1 MMNRRHL
8 PLLAAISLVACQTT
22 EEEPTVSEHFRAG
35 NYESALALAQTQVD
49 DAPDDPYYQ
58 GVERMAEVGLKLDQ
72 ARDLVF
78 DNEHAK
84 ALELLFEADDLAPG
98 HPVVAEW
105 IEKVVGE
112 LTDGTL
118 LQAGQALMDQEFDR
132 AVELY
137 ERALV
142 FDPDDERAKAGI
154 ARSLI
159 LVNHRAGMG
168 EQYYIEGVR
177 SLREYWLG
185 QANAEF
191 AYNGKFAPDDKRGA
205 ARRRQVAGL
214 LAEDRV
220 LMASDFEANGLFH
233 AARNEYR
240 IALIFDEDNTN
251 AAEGLARMEREVEA
265 FAQLSEA
272 ERKRI
277 RGEYADAAKA
287 LAEGV
292 ELSEAQVAE
301 FASAKIDLDE
311 ARWKEQYKEAL
322 DAEADG
328 RYERAVKLFDLLLQE
343 TGYYEDAVA
352 RRRTLTDMIDLAERL
367 YSESM
372 AAKREDVKR
381 QKLEQIAVF
390 WPEYKNVGK
399 LLGTAP

>member
-22 EEEPTVSEHFRAG
+22 EEDTTVSDLFRAG
-35 NYESALALAQTQVD
+35 DYESALSLAQTQVD
-49 DAPDDPYYQ
+49 DSPDDPYYQ
-58 GVERMAEVGLKLDQ
+58 GVERMAEVGLKLDM

-78 DNEHAK
+78 DGQQAE
-84 ALELLFEADDLAPG
+84 ALELLFEADELAPG

-105 IEKVVGE
+105 IGKVVGE
-112 LTDGTL
+112 LADVTL
-118 LQAGQALMDQEFDR
+118 FQASQALMDQEFER
-132 AVELY
+132 AVDLY
-137 ERALV
+137 ERALI
-142 FDPDDERAKAGI
+142 FNPDDERARAGI

-168 EQYYIEGVR
+168 EKYYIDGVR

-191 AYNGKFAPDDKRGA
+191 AYNGKFAPEDKRGA

-220 LMASDFEANGLFH
+220 LMAGDFEANGLYH

-240 IALIFDEDNTN
+240 IALIFDEDNGD
-251 AAEGLARMEREVEA
+251 AAAGLERMEKEVEA

-277 RGEYADAAKA
+277 RGEYAEAAKA

-292 ELSEAQVAE
+292 ELSEAQVEE

-311 ARWKEQYKEAL
+311 ARWKEQYGEAL

-328 RYERAVKLFDLLLQE
+328 RYERAVKLFDQLLQE
-343 TGYYEDAVA
+343 TGYYEDSVA
-352 RRRTLTDMIDLAERL
+352 RRRTLTDMINLADRL
-367 YSESM
+367 YGEAM

-390 WPEYKNVGK
+390 WPEYKNVRK